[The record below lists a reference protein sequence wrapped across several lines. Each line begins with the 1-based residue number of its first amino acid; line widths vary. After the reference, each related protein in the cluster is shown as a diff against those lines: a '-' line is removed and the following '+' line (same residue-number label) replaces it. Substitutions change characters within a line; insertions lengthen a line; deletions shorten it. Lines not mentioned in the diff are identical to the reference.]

1 VSEPTLP
8 LAATTMR
15 VGYYGDDFTG
25 SVDVLLQFAR
35 HGWSGRLFV
44 GVPDAER
51 LREAASAHDVVG
63 IAGIARSLPTAR
75 IEAEVRPALEA
86 LRALGPRIVQYKACS
101 TADSSPSIGS
111 IGRVVELGREIIGER
126 PVPMLFAQP
135 DFGRYTVFGTH
146 FAAENGVIHRL
157 DRQPTMSTHPST
169 PMHEADLARHIG
181 AQTSLPIGGIPRTAY
196 SDLGESL
203 RRAPQAAVVLDALDN
218 ADAAI
223 VGRAVLDAPAPVFA
237 IGSGGLSWGI
247 GAADPGDAVALPT
260 STPSRGPVLAVSGSR
275 SAQTRRQ
282 IEHAEAAGWLV
293 APLSFTDQAAQIAL
307 VRAALETGR
316 SVALTSDDAPAA
328 SDTLERIATI
338 AADAIRGAADLARRI
353 IVAGGDTSG
362 RVTRLLGV
370 TSLEIAANPIGNVV
384 LLRAASDDPDIDG
397 LELLLKGGQVGAETL
412 FDDIRS
418 LGS

>member
-1 VSEPTLP
+1 
-8 LAATTMR
+8 
-15 VGYYGDDFTG
+15 
-25 SVDVLLQFAR
+25 
-35 HGWSGRLFV
+35 
-44 GVPDAER
+44 
-51 LREAASAHDVVG
+51 
-63 IAGIARSLPTAR
+63 
-75 IEAEVRPALEA
+75 
-86 LRALGPRIVQYKACS
+86 
-101 TADSSPSIGS
+101 
-111 IGRVVELGREIIGER
+111 
-126 PVPMLFAQP
+126 
-135 DFGRYTVFGTH
+135 
-146 FAAENGVIHRL
+146 
-157 DRQPTMSTHPST
+157 
-169 PMHEADLARHIG
+169 
-181 AQTSLPIGGIPRTAY
+181 
-196 SDLGESL
+196 
-203 RRAPQAAVVLDALDN
+203 
-218 ADAAI
+218 
-223 VGRAVLDAPAPVFA
+223 
-237 IGSGGLSWGI
+237 
-247 GAADPGDAVALPT
+247 
-260 STPSRGPVLAVSGSR
+260 
-275 SAQTRRQ
+275 Q
-282 IEHAEAAGWLV
+282 IEHAEAAGWLG